1 MHVPVKKKIN
11 ERLNR
16 FVSSQLQQNNLF
28 PVFLSFFFLVNVHLI
43 QSSRAIQDTG
53 LLIEVGVSTQEKA
66 IRNADYEDT

>member
-28 PVFLSFFFLVNVHLI
+28 PVFLSFFLLVNVHLI